1 MRWIL
6 LFLEWKN
13 SLRLH
18 YMMKT
23 LISSFFTFL
32 LIYIQ
37 RLEVLD
43 CRKFFSKILKCVR
56 NITKNVV
63 TAYSFAAKVVIVI
76 DNMWLDVILDTGYVT
91 FNLACVFVVHDRSS
105 TAFSFGQFRSVCI
118 AIPFLHLCFA
128 DILASFFVWFLA
140 CTVCDKLIMSEWHL
154 KPLPKHTLL
163 ILIRLQFD
171 MITESGKSPPNLI
184 SSFTEI
190 EIFSDRPHKNSLETR
205 TFYPIPSKLGHN
217 VEQ

>member
-1 MRWIL
+1 
-6 LFLEWKN
+6 
-13 SLRLH
+13 
-18 YMMKT
+18 MKT

-37 RLEVLD
+37 RLEISRLPQV
-43 CRKFFSKILKCVR
+43 FFQ
-56 NITKNVV
+56 NITKNVI
-63 TAYSFAAKVVIVI
+63 TTYSFAAKVVIVI
-76 DNMWLDVILDTGYVT
+76 DNMWLDVIIDTGCVT

-105 TAFSFGQFRSVCI
+105 TAFSFGRFRSVCI
-118 AIPFLHLCFA
+118 AIPFLHLRFA
-128 DILASFFVWFLA
+128 GILASFFCVVT
-140 CTVCDKLIMSEWHL
+140 CMYTVCDKLIMSEWHL

-171 MITESGKSPPNLI
+171 VITESGKTPPNLI

-190 EIFSDRPHKNSLETR
+190 EIFSDGPHKNNLETR
-205 TFYPIPSKLGHN
+205 TFYPIPSKLRHN